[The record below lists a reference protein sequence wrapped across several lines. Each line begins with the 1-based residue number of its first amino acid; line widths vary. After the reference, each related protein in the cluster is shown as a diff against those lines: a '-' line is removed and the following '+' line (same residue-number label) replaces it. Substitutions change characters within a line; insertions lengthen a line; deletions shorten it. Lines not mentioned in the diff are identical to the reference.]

1 MKKIFA
7 SFAALSLL
15 LVPLAAEAA
24 SFHSGDNYI
33 LGKEEGLTGD
43 LYVAGN
49 SISVEG
55 AVSGDVTVA
64 GSTLLFTGSASQDLQ
79 AAGGTLTFIGNVGD
93 DVRAAGGSITL
104 GSSVKGDA
112 LLAGGEVTTL
122 PSMLVGGDVA
132 IAAGRAL
139 ISGTVQGSLRVHARE
154 VTIDATVS
162 GPVYISAEKVTF
174 GPRAVL
180 SGAVTYRSSK
190 QATVV
195 SGATL
200 SGEVIHEPV
209 APREST
215 ASPLYWAKMI
225 GLWFLLKVLM
235 IFLGALLVSLY
246 YRRAVK
252 GIALRLMDG
261 FGWNALLGFAFLVAT
276 PLAAVFLMMTVV
288 GLLFGILVMLV
299 YGAMLIIATLY
310 LPALVGGEIYRYFR
324 REAEMTVSL
333 ITIVIGTAA
342 LAVLALIPVVGW
354 VVAFVLMLGSLG
366 AAIRFKWSELQSYR

>member
-7 SFAALSLL
+7 SFVALSLFL
-15 LVPLAAEAA
+15 IPLMASAA
-24 SFHSGDNYI
+24 SFHSGDNYL
-33 LGKEEGLTGD
+33 LGKEEGLAGD
-43 LYVAGN
+43 LYAAGN
-49 SISVEG
+49 SITVEG
-55 AVSGDVTVA
+55 AVTGDITA
-64 GSTLLFTGSASQDLQ
+64 IGSNILFTGSASQDVQ
-79 AAGGTLTFIGNVGD
+79 VAGGTLTLIGNVGD
-93 DVRAAGGSITL
+93 DVRAAGGTVTL

-122 PSMLVGGDVA
+122 PSLLVGGDA
-132 IAAGRAL
+132 IIAGGRVL
-139 ISGTVQGSLRVHARE
+139 LSGTVQGALRVHARE
-154 VTIDATVS
+154 VTIDGSIS

-180 SGAVTYRSSK
+180 SGAVTYRSAK
-190 QATVV
+190 EATVV
-195 SGATL
+195 NGAVL
-200 SGEVIHEPV
+200 SGVVTHEPV

-215 ASPLYWAKMI
+215 TSPFYWAKII
-225 GLWFLLKVLM
+225 GLWFVLKVLM
-235 IFLGALLVSLY
+235 IFLGALLVGLY
-246 YRRAVK
+246 YRRAVM
-252 GIALRLMDG
+252 GIAHRLMNG
-261 FGWNALLGFAFLVAT
+261 FGWNVLLGFAFLVAT

-299 YGAMLIIATLY
+299 YGSMLIIATLY

-324 REAEMTVSL
+324 KEAEMTVSI

-342 LAVLALIPVVGW
+342 LAILALIPVVGW